1 MPHKASRPHLLRAK
15 QPLNRNKTK
24 AVTKILKILQI
35 ISLKLQI
42 IVSKELQHL
51 NTKILYLLI
60 RLNNNS
66 NNNNN
71 KHK

>member
-24 AVTKILKILQI
+24 AETKMLKILQI